1 MAIFSVNSDQFSD
14 RVLHA
19 ANPVLVD
26 FWAPWCGPCQL
37 MAPVLEELE
46 QAHPELVVAKVNI
59 DEEPELAQQ
68 YHVASV
74 PTVMLFE
81 NGAVT
86 NRAVGVRPK
95 AELEMMIQ

>member
-1 MAIFSVNSDQFSD
+1 MAISSISSDQFSD
-14 RVLHA
+14 HVLNA
-19 ANPVLVD
+19 SQPVLVD

-37 MAPVLEELE
+37 MAPVLEEVE
-46 QAHPELVVAKVNI
+46 QNHPEISVVKVNI
-59 DEEPELAQQ
+59 DEEPELAQR

-81 NGAVT
+81 HGAVA

-95 AELEMMIQ
+95 GEIEMMIQ

>member
-1 MAIFSVNSDQFSD
+1 MAIFSVSGDQFSD
-14 RVLHA
+14 RVLKA
-19 ANPVLVD
+19 SQPVLVD

-46 QAHPELVVAKVNI
+46 QKHPELIVAKVNI

-74 PTVMLFE
+74 PTVVLFE
-81 NGAVT
+81 NGAVA

-95 AELEMMIQ
+95 GEIEMMIQ